1 MNKDIIISVLVS
13 VVISGL
19 FSFYLFNGKIGM
31 NQAPKSQLVVLG
43 EAQSVSG
50 SISEIKDSGYVI
62 NTNEGAIVSVIVNP
76 ETTYATSFSP
86 TPSELED
93 LYGTATSA
101 PGDKPLIQK
110 LKLKVGD
117 RIEATSNTSMAGKTE
132 FTATVIKLI
141 R

>member
-19 FSFYLFNGKIGM
+19 FSFYLFGAIGKAS
-31 NQAPKSQLVVLG
+31 QTVKPQLVVLG
-43 EAQSVSG
+43 EAQSVRG
-50 SISEIKDSGYVI
+50 SISEIKDNGYVI

-101 PGDKPLIQK
+101 PGDKPLISK